1 MSLLNSLMTI
11 LLRVKEKM
19 GFKLSEKEEMAILL
33 DDVNKIASMLL
44 RIAKVREKMLQKRIG
59 NESPEIEHDEYVNM
73 SPELSK
79 AKIKLENK
87 NDDEEDIRRYIN

>member
-1 MSLLNSLMTI
+1 MNLLSSFMSV
-11 LLRVKEKM
+11 LLRTKEKM
-19 GFKLSEKEEMAILL
+19 GFKLSEKEEMVILL
-33 DDVNKIASMLL
+33 EDMNKVASMLL

-87 NDDEEDIRRYIN
+87 NDEEDIRRYIN